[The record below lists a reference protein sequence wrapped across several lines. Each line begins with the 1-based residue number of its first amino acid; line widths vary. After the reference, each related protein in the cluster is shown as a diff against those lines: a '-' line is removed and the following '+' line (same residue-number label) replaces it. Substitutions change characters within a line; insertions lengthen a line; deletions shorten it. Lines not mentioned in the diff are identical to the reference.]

1 MLPSR
6 TVKAKVV
13 TVFLIRWYTIRYNHS
28 RSIIFSQLNLDA
40 IHTLR
45 TTPPVC
51 SGENRML
58 WHRHRIQFVWIR
70 SHFIFCF
77 LFFFFLCNSILF
89 RCVRK
94 NLFDFGWF
102 YRNINNTFGKSKE
115 IPLMQSFSSVDMI
128 KCACV
133 YRSQFFFFYFH
144 FVLQVFLYH
153 WNDERPES
161 SEWQIFSS
169 FGIIYRFRTFFCC
182 CCWCLSFV
190 RVFAQKYCHWQNTK
204 YIYFFCFFSWIQ
216 LLTEMKLFQRIFAF
230 YFIFLNIDWI
240 RIDKMPTTTVF
251 DDFDHEWHLNYG
263 EFHYMIEYFFCFFC
277 RRCWFLHP
285 IYSFVMRNSFDN
297 KFFFRSSIC
306 V

>member
-133 YRSQFFFFYFH
+133 YRSTVFLLLFSFCFASFFTIETMRDQKVANGRSFLALALFIVFVRFSVAVVDVWVLCVCSPRNIAIGKIQNIYIFLFLFVNSVIDWNEIVSKNICFLFYF
-144 FVLQVFLYH
+144 
-153 WNDERPES
+153 S
-161 SEWQIFSS
+161 
-169 FGIIYRFRTFFCC
+169 
-182 CCWCLSFV
+182 
-190 RVFAQKYCHWQNTK
+190 
-204 YIYFFCFFSWIQ
+204 
-216 LLTEMKLFQRIFAF
+216 
-230 YFIFLNIDWI
+230 
-240 RIDKMPTTTVF
+240 
-251 DDFDHEWHLNYG
+251 
-263 EFHYMIEYFFCFFC
+263 
-277 RRCWFLHP
+277 
-285 IYSFVMRNSFDN
+285 
-297 KFFFRSSIC
+297 
-306 V
+306 